1 VTRTRNIILFVL
13 VIFAIYSI
21 LTSPRQSADVA
32 NTLWDGMLD
41 GLRAIGTFFNALID
55 G

>member
-13 VIFAIYSI
+13 VIFAVYSI
-21 LTSPRQSADVA
+21 MTSPTQSADVA
-32 NTLWDGMLD
+32 NTLWDGIIN
-41 GLRAIGTFFNALID
+41 GLQAIGTFFNALIA